1 MKRIFAAAIFACF
14 SAVSLNAMIVYGKD
28 NDSTKVVYDGSASAG
43 AYSVVNVA
51 GCSAVYLGNGWFL
64 TANHVGV
71 TTSSSVSQ
79 NGQSAAVDYVY
90 PSFSSDHSGVDLKL
104 FYSGNAEASLEYLTA
119 AALDANI
126 SSYATRYS
134 TDLNFV
140 SGGVGR
146 AADSSPTDAVVP
158 WGDLSTM
165 AIRSQSDRFDA
176 SYSNSGIRYFAN
188 YAEASEG
195 SLGAADR
202 DSGGGV
208 FLAYQD
214 TAYLVATIIG
224 TTQVD
229 ETVFA
234 SGSDSE
240 SDAASA
246 TASISVNLL
255 DYVDDIKA
263 VIATTP
269 VPEPAALA
277 SLMAGACLAIVL
289 FARRK

>member
-1 MKRIFAAAIFACF
+1 MKRILAAAIFACF
-14 SAVSLNAMIVYGKD
+14 SAASLNAMIVYGKD
-28 NDSTKVVYDGSASAG
+28 NDSTKVVYDGSASGG

-104 FYSGNAEASLEYLTA
+104 FYAGNAEASLDYLTA
-119 AALDANI
+119 AALDASI

-134 TDLNFV
+134 TDVNFV
-140 SGGVGR
+140 AGGVGR
-146 AADSSPTDAVVP
+146 AADSSATDSVVP
-158 WGDLSTM
+158 WGDISTM
-165 AIRSQSDRFDA
+165 AIRSQSDKFDA
-176 SYSNSGIRYFAN
+176 SYTNSGIRYFAN
-188 YAEASEG
+188 YAEPSEG
-195 SLGAADR
+195 SLGVAVR

-208 FLAYQD
+208 FLTYQD
-214 TAYLVATIIG
+214 TPYLVATIIG
-224 TTQVD
+224 ATQVD

-240 SDAASA
+240 SETASA
-246 TASISVNLL
+246 TASISINLL

-269 VPEPAALA
+269 VPEPASVA
-277 SLMAGACLAIVL
+277 SLMGVACLAIAL